1 MQVPMHTVRLTK
13 RLEFRAAHR
22 YNNAAWY
29 EERHLAV
36 LGSVRYQH
44 GQDYLSVVTVSGDEN
59 NRVLDKCNNPNGHD
73 HNYTLEVTLRGEIKP
88 ETGMVTDLERL
99 DRTVE
104 ERVLKR
110 FDHQHLNYEEA
121 FADKVTTGENL
132 VVLLWNLLE
141 KAVPAGTLHKIG
153 LVETRDNYFEYA
165 GPGVGQAS

>member
-1 MQVPMHTVRLTK
+1 M
-13 RLEFRAAHR
+13 
-22 YNNAAWY
+22 
-29 EERHLAV
+29 
-36 LGSVRYQH
+36 
-44 GQDYLSVVTVSGDEN
+44 
-59 NRVLDKCNNPNGHD
+59 
-73 HNYTLEVTLRGEIKP
+73 P
-88 ETGMVTDLERL
+88 ETGTVTDLERL

-110 FDHQHLNYEEA
+110 FDHQHLNYDEA

-141 KAVPAGTLHKIG
+141 KAVPAGTLHKVG